1 MIKRMLTRAM
11 TACLI
16 APIRFYQVVI
26 SPWTG
31 HGCRFTPTCSA
42 YAITAIERHGPGRG
56 LWLAVCRIGRCH
68 PWSAGG
74 VDPVPPARVPHRA
87 TTHKPG

>member
-1 MIKRMLTRAM
+1 MLTTTIRACAQ
-11 TACLI
+11 ACLI
-16 APIRFYQVVI
+16 APIRFYQLVI

-31 HGCRFTPTCSA
+31 HGCRFTPSCSV
-42 YAITAIERHGPGRG
+42 YAITAIERHGPWRG

-74 VDPVPPARVPHRA
+74 VDPVPPAPA
-87 TTHKPG
+87 ADKPG